1 MQTDDFEWDDDKAAS
16 NIVDHRVTF
25 GEATFS
31 FDDRH
36 AHEEDD
42 VSMRYRERRTK
53 RIAMCGQRLLVVI
66 YTERGERIRI
76 ISARDAEPYEHDIYA
91 LNR

>member
-1 MQTDDFEWDDDKAAS
+1 MQTDEFEWDDDKAAS
-16 NIVDHRVTF
+16 NFAKHHVTF
-25 GEATFS
+25 GNATYA

-42 VSMRYRERRTK
+42 ASMRYAERRTK
-53 RIAMCGQRLLVVI
+53 RIAMCGHRLIVVI
-66 YTERGERIRI
+66 YTERGQRLRI
-76 ISARDAEPYEHDIYA
+76 ISARDAEPYEHDIYN